1 MTSATEMPMYQC
13 IPIAR
18 EMIWPFTGTDQINT
32 SQATNEAVL
41 TPSTGARMTNRTT
54 RAIVRM
60 DPQAMMQD
68 TVGTSRCE
76 KPVARSTIQ

>member
-18 EMIWPFTGTDQINT
+18 EMIWPFTGTDQI
-32 SQATNEAVL
+32 STNHAISEAVL
-41 TPSTGARMTNRTT
+41 TPSRGARMTNRTT
-54 RAIVRM
+54 RAIVKI

-68 TVGTSRCE
+68 MVGSCLLYTSDAADE
-76 KPVARSTIQ
+76 